1 MLTLQKKLR
10 VPSFGR
16 KASST
21 KRAAPEGGNSAGG
34 IRASSSHRS
43 QQFTLADF
51 SGRVRWACSASSCR
65 ARRRVHAATGSSVR
79 SPDDAVD
86 DSDVGDDEPAEGA
99 ANRPRDNSDTRDAC
113 ASAAALR
120 PRDRL

>member
-21 KRAAPEGGNSAGG
+21 KRAAAFGEGGNSAGG

-65 ARRRVHAATGSSVR
+65 ARRRVCCLLSLSSLNADSNGEKLSDSSTKR
-79 SPDDAVD
+79 IDDNAMQ
-86 DSDVGDDEPAEGA
+86 AEF
-99 ANRPRDNSDTRDAC
+99 
-113 ASAAALR
+113 
-120 PRDRL
+120 